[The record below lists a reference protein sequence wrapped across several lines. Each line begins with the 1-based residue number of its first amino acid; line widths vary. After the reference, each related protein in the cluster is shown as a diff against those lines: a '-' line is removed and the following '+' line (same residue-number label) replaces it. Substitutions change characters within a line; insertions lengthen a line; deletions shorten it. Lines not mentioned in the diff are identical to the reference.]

1 MAFIRTSRGCPFNC
15 IFCMIGG
22 QKNQLVGYGHQW
34 RAYSAKRALDE
45 IKWLVTKLGVKEIVL
60 FDPEFTIDK
69 ERVIDICRGIINEK
83 LDVIWTCQARVDKV
97 NQEML
102 AWMKKAGC
110 YGISYGLETIT
121 PNVLKIIKRGVNKEV
136 AESTIKNTINAG
148 IQCGIN
154 FMVGLPGETPQTF
167 KENIKFAKYLARKY
181 GVRPQ
186 CIIATPYPGT
196 VFRDIVESNK
206 WLIGDIDQLE
216 QTTPSISYPN
226 FTAEQIE
233 KLHKQFYK
241 EVVLDPIRLI
251 KRIFR
256 IRHLNEFRNALIYA
270 KSFATNIFGKMR
282 YVR

>member
-1 MAFIRTSRGCPFNC
+1 MAVIRTSRGCPFNC

-69 ERVIDICRGIINEK
+69 ERVIDICRGVINEK
-83 LDVIWTCQARVDKV
+83 LDVMWTCQARVDQV

-102 AWMKKAGC
+102 TWMKKAGC
-110 YGISYGLETIT
+110 YGIGYGLETII
-121 PNVLKIIKRGVNKEV
+121 PNVLKIIKKGVNKEV

-181 GVRPQ
+181 GE
-186 CIIATPYPGT
+186 
-196 VFRDIVESNK
+196 DHS
-206 WLIGDIDQLE
+206 
-216 QTTPSISYPN
+216 
-226 FTAEQIE
+226 
-233 KLHKQFYK
+233 
-241 EVVLDPIRLI
+241 VL
-251 KRIFR
+251 
-256 IRHLNEFRNALIYA
+256 
-270 KSFATNIFGKMR
+270 
-282 YVR
+282 